1 MIPPQN
7 DHLSPDVMKTLE
19 YETFEDKKI
28 TKSKI
33 DDDETSFLKKISSQL
48 TFHKEEDV
56 ETKKQKTD
64 QFAVDTAIT
73 LLSISMMF
81 VICQSVK
88 LVPDIYELTVC
99 NHFKIAKE
107 GHDENCRNP
116 LNIDVATSLGNLFCC
131 INSAANFLL
140 YMVRGKKF
148 RDAFYGTYFACGNRN
163 LHKSSIDDSKLY
175 QKSTTMVRKKSVFVK
190 NMQIEGD
197 EFLFEQPERSYQS

>member
-7 DHLSPDVMKTLE
+7 DHLSPDVLKTLE
-19 YETFEDKKI
+19 NETFENKKN
-28 TKSKI
+28 TNSKTN
-33 DDDETSFLKKISSQL
+33 DEETFFLKNISSQL
-48 TFHKEEDV
+48 MFHKEEEEV
-56 ETKKQKTD
+56 STKKQKND

-107 GHDENCRNP
+107 GHDENCHNP

-148 RDAFYGTYFACGNRN
+148 RDAFNGTY
-163 LHKSSIDDSKLY
+163 
-175 QKSTTMVRKKSVFVK
+175 STHS
-190 NMQIEGD
+190 
-197 EFLFEQPERSYQS
+197 FL